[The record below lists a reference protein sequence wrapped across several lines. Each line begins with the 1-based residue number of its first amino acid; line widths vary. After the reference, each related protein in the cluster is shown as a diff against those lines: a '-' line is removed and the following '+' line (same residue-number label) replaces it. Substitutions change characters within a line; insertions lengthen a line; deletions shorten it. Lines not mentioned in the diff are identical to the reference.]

1 MRMVKVSSSLISQTH
16 LSSDSVAILLS
27 GWRSTWKP
35 ANVKNVSRAPFV
47 LSKHDFL
54 VLLTYFSEPS
64 YLLGRME
71 ADLISKCKV
80 TMGNYD
86 SMIKATASWCH
97 VEMWGTNW
105 PFVILH
111 EWKLS
116 ATELVEFPIN
126 NAPVYLYDLCLT
138 PLPACWELVILLS
151 FNFLEKPSSQLERTA
166 ALTFVNEHTALFH
179 WSFLPELPPRDIH
192 IQFSGQKSF
201 LWQWTICSYILDKPS

>member
-1 MRMVKVSSSLISQTH
+1 MRMVKVSYPLISQTY
-16 LSSDSVAILLS
+16 LSSDSVPILLS
-27 GWRSTWKP
+27 RWGSTWKS

-64 YLLGRME
+64 DLLGRVE
-71 ADLISKCKV
+71 ADLMRNARWQWVIMTQWWERRAFSR
-80 TMGNYD
+80 G
-86 SMIKATASWCH
+86 
-97 VEMWGTNW
+97 VEMWGANW
-105 PFVILH
+105 PFVIIQ
-111 EWKLS
+111 EWKQR
-116 ATELVEFPIN
+116 AAELVEFPIN

-138 PLPACWELVILLS
+138 PLPAWWELVILLP

-179 WSFLPELPPRDIH
+179 WSSLPEHPPRDIH

-201 LWQWTICSYILDKPS
+201 LWQWTICSYILDKPG